1 MIMSMTKFRVVALM
15 TLAISSGLP
24 VHAQEP
30 IEPRPPRTADL
41 RAEDVLDFML
51 SRVFV
56 LESPE
61 RIVSPT
67 YRRPYELDE
76 ESVVQFAALIGLR
89 LTTEGTLEFFTQ
101 RFAPGPDRTF
111 CVPGACEGRD
121 ANLLRFTAS
130 EDEMIEGKIW
140 AGIHLIHDRDWVQE
154 RAEPG
159 EFQKRDH
166 ARSPLTFAFQLERLS
181 DLWRVTYLGIPQS

>member
-111 CVPGACEGRD
+111 CVPGACEGHD

>member
-1 MIMSMTKFRVVALM
+1 MTKVQLVAAMVVAV
-15 TLAISSGLP
+15 SSGLP
-24 VHAQEP
+24 LAANAQEP

-61 RIVSPT
+61 RIVSST

-89 LTTEGTLEFFTQ
+89 LTTEGTLDFFTQ
-101 RFAPGPDRTF
+101 RFAPGPEGTF

-121 ANLLRFTAS
+121 DNLLRFTAS
-130 EDEMIEGKIW
+130 EDEMIEGTVW
-140 AGIHLIHDRDWVQE
+140 AGIHVIHDRDWVQE

-166 ARSPLTFAFQLERLS
+166 ARSPLTFAFQLERLG